1 MYAGF
6 NQNSFGRALTPWV
19 KRLLIANV
27 AVFFLT
33 MVDQDFFFQ
42 WFAFAPSQLLTRP
55 WGALTYMFLH
65 GDLMHLF
72 VNMLVLFFFGPPLEA
87 RWGSTEFIKFYF
99 ICGLGGVALSFVFAP
114 AWIVGASAAIYGL
127 MLAFAMNWP
136 EAPIYIWGIFPV
148 KAKWLVAV
156 LFLVSL
162 MSAFGGAGG
171 NIAHFAHLGGIITG
185 FLYLKSDW
193 RPGGVKGGRR
203 SGIRVR
209 RMAIVPREDSN
220 QEASPGKPSAGKPSA
235 EKSSAREWSAGEESM
250 LDEVDRILDKISA
263 QGMTSLTTEERNTLN
278 HVSRRH
284 RSN

>member
-1 MYAGF
+1 MYSGTT
-6 NQNSFGRALTPWV
+6 QNSFGFTLTPWV

-27 AVFFLT
+27 VVFLIT
-33 MVDQDFFFQ
+33 MVDQDFFFR
-42 WFAFAPSQLLTRP
+42 WFAFAPSRVLTQP
-55 WGALTYMFLH
+55 WGAFTYMFLH

-87 RWGSTEFIKFYF
+87 RWGSSAFIKFYLV
-99 ICGLGGVALSFVFAP
+99 CGLGGVALSFVFASS

-148 KAKWLVAV
+148 KAKWLVAA
-156 LFLVSL
+156 LFAVSL
-162 MSAFGGAGG
+162 MSAFGGGGG

-193 RPGGVKGGRR
+193 RPGEVKKGRR
-203 SGIRVR
+203 TGIRVR
-209 RMAIVPREDSN
+209 RMAIVPREDSKE
-220 QEASPGKPSAGKPSA
+220 EAGRGDPPT
-235 EKSSAREWSAGEESM
+235 REWTAEEGSI

-263 QGMTSLTTEERNTLN
+263 EGMTSLTHEERRTLD

>member
-1 MYAGF
+1 M
-6 NQNSFGRALTPWV
+6 TPWV

-27 AVFFLT
+27 VVYLIT
-33 MVDQDFFFQ
+33 MVDQNFFFE
-42 WFAFAPSQLLTRP
+42 WFAFAPSRVLTQP
-55 WGALTYMFLH
+55 WGAVTYMFLH
-65 GDLMHLF
+65 GDFWHLA

-87 RWGSTEFIKFYF
+87 KWGSTEFLKFYL
-99 ICGLGGVALSFVFAP
+99 ICGLGGVALSFLFAS

-148 KAKWLVAV
+148 KAKWLVGF
-156 LFLVSL
+156 LFVVSL
-162 MSAFGGAGG
+162 MSAFGGGGG

-185 FLYLKSDW
+185 FIYLKSDY
-193 RPGGVKGGRR
+193 RPKPRVAGKR

-209 RMAIVPREDSN
+209 KMAIVPREGSN
-220 QEASPGKPSAGKPSA
+220 QKGAPPEPKQEEWSPG
-235 EKSSAREWSAGEESM
+235 EKTM

-263 QGMTSLTTEERNTLN
+263 EGMGSLTSEERETLN
-278 HVSRRH
+278 SVSRRR